1 MHKEKLF
8 AIVGCP
14 LGHSLS
20 PELHSWAFDE
30 IGYPGIYMAFEQK
43 PENLA
48 RFYDAVRTLPVSGG
62 NITIPF
68 KVDSMRYVDGVSE
81 RAKRIGAMNTFYWKD
96 GRLLGEN
103 TDVIGFMAPLR
114 GRKIDSALIL
124 GAGGVSRAAIV
135 ALQELGVPD
144 IRITNRTPEKASALA
159 EEFGIQAVPYEDR
172 AGCGCSLVINAT
184 CLGMKDRWQDMSAFP
199 EEGFGGRGGLAYDI
213 VYTPE
218 DTRFLKDA
226 RAHGWECQSGLA
238 MFVEQAR
245 AAFRLW
251 TGKDMPSEGAYAL
264 VRRALGC

>member
-103 TDVIGFMAPLR
+103 TDVTGLFSAQGAFPGLPSSR
-114 GRKIDSALIL
+114 FRNWACRTSAL
-124 GAGGVSRAAIV
+124 
-135 ALQELGVPD
+135 
-144 IRITNRTPEKASALA
+144 RTGRRKKPL
-159 EEFGIQAVPYEDR
+159 P
-172 AGCGCSLVINAT
+172 
-184 CLGMKDRWQDMSAFP
+184 WQRNS
-199 EEGFGGRGGLAYDI
+199 
-213 VYTPE
+213 
-218 DTRFLKDA
+218 
-226 RAHGWECQSGLA
+226 
-238 MFVEQAR
+238 
-245 AAFRLW
+245 AFRLSRTKSGPDAAAVW
-251 TGKDMPSEGAYAL
+251 
-264 VRRALGC
+264 